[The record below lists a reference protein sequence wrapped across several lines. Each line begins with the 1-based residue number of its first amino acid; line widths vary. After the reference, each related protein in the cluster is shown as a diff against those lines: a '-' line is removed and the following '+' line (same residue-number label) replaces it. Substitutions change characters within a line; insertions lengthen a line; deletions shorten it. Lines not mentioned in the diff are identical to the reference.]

1 MYKRSWNKK
10 FGKSEIYKR
19 EDSFCQKVEIDMLR
33 LAKGDS
39 KGYREADKE
48 YALVILGGK
57 CTVSGEGFEF
67 KDAGKRETVFDG
79 AATCIYVPANK
90 PFTVTGVS
98 EDVQICVCK
107 SPSTKDFA
115 PAIINPEDVVIKN
128 LGKPGWERE
137 AHFILDER
145 VDSNML
151 YIGEAF
157 VKGGQW
163 ASYPPHKHD
172 DDNMPTE
179 AETEE
184 TATETATEET
194 ATESAQVIETQAPVI
209 VVPATEAA
217 KETVAV
223 PVVEEKVEVAP
234 TVTYTDV
241 VYKDAYNTYKY
252 STLEEA
258 KANINVNTLT
268 DAQAKAEAAANK
280 AVYSVQV
287 NELVSM
293 INAYRTAN
301 GLPELSYND
310 NLTNAAMH
318 RAAESAYADW
328 NMTAKENGT
337 KRHIRPNFEKA
348 SSIGAEYGITGNFG
362 ENYGRYH
369 TSTTEIL
376 EGWQNS
382 SAHNALL
389 LSDKYTNI
397 GIGIAKDS
405 AGYFYWIA
413 IFN

>member
-1 MYKRSWNKK
+1 MRESIKK
-10 FGKSEIYKR
+10 IVKLVGILTLVVITTLTGIYFIQTRTVAGSR
-19 EDSFCQKVEIDMLR
+19 E
-33 LAKGDS
+33 
-39 KGYREADKE
+39 YRVVTEA
-48 YALVILGGK
+48 
-57 CTVSGEGFEF
+57 
-67 KDAGKRETVFDG
+67 
-79 AATCIYVPANK
+79 YVP
-90 PFTVTGVS
+90 
-98 EDVQICVCK
+98 D
-107 SPSTKDFA
+107 TKA
-115 PAIINPEDVVIKN
+115 ELAT
-128 LGKPGWERE
+128 
-137 AHFILDER
+137 DE
-145 VDSNML
+145 
-151 YIGEAF
+151 E
-157 VKGGQW
+157 
-163 ASYPPHKHD
+163 
-172 DDNMPTE
+172 TE
-179 AETEE
+179 EVTEE
-184 TATETATEET
+184 TATEEVTEEIV
-194 ATESAQVIETQAPVI
+194 TEEVTEEKVTEEPTTETETEEPTTEIVTEAVTEEPTTETVQVIETQAPVI
-209 VVPATEAA
+209 EVPATEAA

-223 PVVEEKVEVAP
+223 PVVEEMFEVAP

-241 VYKDAYNTYKY
+241 VYKDAYNTYKF

-280 AVYSVQV
+280 AAYIGQV
-287 NELVSM
+287 NELVGM

>member
-1 MYKRSWNKK
+1 MRESIKK
-10 FGKSEIYKR
+10 IAKLVGILTLVVVTTLTGIYFIQTRTVAGSR
-19 EDSFCQKVEIDMLR
+19 E
-33 LAKGDS
+33 
-39 KGYREADKE
+39 YR
-48 YALVILGGK
+48 
-57 CTVSGEGFEF
+57 
-67 KDAGKRETVFDG
+67 
-79 AATCIYVPANK
+79 
-90 PFTVTGVS
+90 
-98 EDVQICVCK
+98 
-107 SPSTKDFA
+107 
-115 PAIINPEDVVIKN
+115 VV
-128 LGKPGWERE
+128 
-137 AHFILDER
+137 
-145 VDSNML
+145 
-151 YIGEAF
+151 
-157 VKGGQW
+157 
-163 ASYPPHKHD
+163 
-172 DDNMPTE
+172 TE
-179 AETEE
+179 AYAPDTKAEIVTEETEE
-184 TATETATEET
+184 VTEENVTEEVATEAVTEDTTTVAVTEELT
-194 ATESAQVIETQAPVI
+194 TEVETEEPTTETVPETAQVIETQAPVI

-234 TVTYTDV
+234 TVTYTDI

-268 DAQAKAEAAANK
+268 DAQAKAEAAVNK
-280 AVYSVQV
+280 AAYSAQV

-301 GLPELSYND
+301 GLPELAYND

>member
-1 MYKRSWNKK
+1 MRESIKK
-10 FGKSEIYKR
+10 IAKLVGILTLVVITTLTGIYFIQTRTVAGSR
-19 EDSFCQKVEIDMLR
+19 E
-33 LAKGDS
+33 
-39 KGYREADKE
+39 YRVVTEA
-48 YALVILGGK
+48 
-57 CTVSGEGFEF
+57 
-67 KDAGKRETVFDG
+67 
-79 AATCIYVPANK
+79 YVP
-90 PFTVTGVS
+90 
-98 EDVQICVCK
+98 D
-107 SPSTKDFA
+107 TKA
-115 PAIINPEDVVIKN
+115 ELAT
-128 LGKPGWERE
+128 
-137 AHFILDER
+137 DE
-145 VDSNML
+145 
-151 YIGEAF
+151 E
-157 VKGGQW
+157 
-163 ASYPPHKHD
+163 
-172 DDNMPTE
+172 TE
-179 AETEE
+179 EVTEE
-184 TATETATEET
+184 TATEEVTEEIV
-194 ATESAQVIETQAPVI
+194 TEEVTEEKVTEEPTTETETEEPTTEIVTEAVTEEPTTETVQVIETQAPVI
-209 VVPATEAA
+209 EVPATEAA

-223 PVVEEKVEVAP
+223 PVVEEMFEVAP

-241 VYKDAYNTYKY
+241 VYKDAYNTYKF

-280 AVYSVQV
+280 AAYIGQV
-287 NELVSM
+287 NELVGM

>member
-1 MYKRSWNKK
+1 MRESIKK
-10 FGKSEIYKR
+10 IAKLVGILTLVVITTLTGIYFIQTRTVAGSR
-19 EDSFCQKVEIDMLR
+19 E
-33 LAKGDS
+33 
-39 KGYREADKE
+39 YRVVTEA
-48 YALVILGGK
+48 
-57 CTVSGEGFEF
+57 
-67 KDAGKRETVFDG
+67 
-79 AATCIYVPANK
+79 YVP
-90 PFTVTGVS
+90 
-98 EDVQICVCK
+98 D
-107 SPSTKDFA
+107 TKA
-115 PAIINPEDVVIKN
+115 ELAT
-128 LGKPGWERE
+128 
-137 AHFILDER
+137 DE
-145 VDSNML
+145 
-151 YIGEAF
+151 E
-157 VKGGQW
+157 
-163 ASYPPHKHD
+163 
-172 DDNMPTE
+172 TE
-179 AETEE
+179 EVTEE
-184 TATETATEET
+184 TATEEVTEEIV
-194 ATESAQVIETQAPVI
+194 TEEVTEEKVTEEPTTETETEEHTTEIVTEAVTEEPTTETVQVIETQAPVI
-209 VVPATEAA
+209 EVPATEAA

-223 PVVEEKVEVAP
+223 PVVEEMFEVAP

-241 VYKDAYNTYKY
+241 VYKDAYNTYKF

-280 AVYSVQV
+280 AAYIGQV
-287 NELVSM
+287 NELVGM

-376 EGWQNS
+376 EGWKNS

>member
-1 MYKRSWNKK
+1 MRESIKK
-10 FGKSEIYKR
+10 IAKLVGILTLVVVTTLTGIYFIQTRTVAGSREYRVVTEAYVPDTKTEITT
-19 EDSFCQKVEIDMLR
+19 EEVTEETETEEVTEET
-33 LAKGDS
+33 A
-39 KGYREADKE
+39 
-48 YALVILGGK
+48 
-57 CTVSGEGFEF
+57 T
-67 KDAGKRETVFDG
+67 ETV
-79 AATCIYVPANK
+79 TEE
-90 PFTVTGVS
+90 TVTETVT
-98 EDVQICVCK
+98 EETATETVTEETATETV
-107 SPSTKDFA
+107 TEELA
-115 PAIINPEDVVIKN
+115 
-128 LGKPGWERE
+128 
-137 AHFILDER
+137 
-145 VDSNML
+145 
-151 YIGEAF
+151 
-157 VKGGQW
+157 
-163 ASYPPHKHD
+163 
-172 DDNMPTE
+172 TE

-184 TATETATEET
+184 TATEIATETATEET

>member
-1 MYKRSWNKK
+1 MRESIKK
-10 FGKSEIYKR
+10 IAKLVGILTLVVVTTLTGIYFIQTRTVAGSR
-19 EDSFCQKVEIDMLR
+19 E
-33 LAKGDS
+33 
-39 KGYREADKE
+39 YRVVTEA
-48 YALVILGGK
+48 
-57 CTVSGEGFEF
+57 
-67 KDAGKRETVFDG
+67 
-79 AATCIYVPANK
+79 YVPDTKAEI
-90 PFTVTGVS
+90 VTEETEGVT
-98 EDVQICVCK
+98 EKTETEEVTEEKVTEE
-107 SPSTKDFA
+107 PT
-115 PAIINPEDVVIKN
+115 
-128 LGKPGWERE
+128 
-137 AHFILDER
+137 
-145 VDSNML
+145 
-151 YIGEAF
+151 
-157 VKGGQW
+157 
-163 ASYPPHKHD
+163 
-172 DDNMPTE
+172 TE

-184 TATETATEET
+184 PTTEIVTEEVATEAVTEDTTTVAVTEEPT
-194 ATESAQVIETQAPVI
+194 TEVETEEPTTETVPETAQVIETQAPVI

-234 TVTYTDV
+234 TVTYTDI

-268 DAQAKAEAAANK
+268 DAQAKAEAAVNK
-280 AVYSVQV
+280 AAYSAQV

-301 GLPELSYND
+301 GLPELAYND

-397 GIGIAKDS
+397 GIGVAKDS